1 MKAIKII
8 LATVL
13 GTALISG
20 CWKEPTTELGELRHQ
35 VINLKAAAGDEEV
48 TLSWDSPTK
57 SEYWDKEPSDYLIT
71 YLDAD
76 SKSIQEYSGGATS
89 KVITGLQNG
98 RKYTFQVQALYGD
111 LVSGYV
117 AVSATP
123 TTSRFPVKDLS
134 VTFDDK
140 TLNLFWTK
148 PDATPTGYRIT
159 WLKDGDP
166 ETAIKE
172 ATVPADA
179 TSYTITGLE
188 NDVRYN
194 LAVYAIYA
202 KGPSEAV
209 TAIGTPSL
217 AVPWSVD
224 KTAGFAGEKFHFV
237 FDTNIVKGTDITWSW
252 DTGAATGPDVEAAID
267 LDYSAVSDNTP
278 VKMEVS
284 VSANVAG
291 TTRNWTFEIILTP
304 YKLYYEIGTANSFR
318 YTAPT
323 FSPDGKTM
331 YVVPDKSGSAVYA
344 FDLDAGTLKWEST
357 AVTGTGIQGRTSPT
371 VNPVTGDIYFCST
384 GAGGVYALKP
394 DGSLKWKYEALGG
407 MDRISNPVVSKDGS
421 VVYFTDANKVVEA
434 VNAADGSKIW
444 TSPVLVGLVR
454 GMLIYENEIFCACN
468 GTTGAGVFLKASDG
482 TIAATADLGK
492 APCDGY
498 PVAADPRTGMAYI
511 CCAGSNSATTP
522 EAGFTVINLISHT
535 QVAYKLYT
543 TNNIWEPVINKD
555 GLIMFG
561 DKHGNIA
568 AVSPNDYTTSL
579 WSIAPFGG
587 NNSNAYNYAHPCA
600 DTEGNMYIANG
611 GTAST
616 GVTYK
621 VSPTGEILQTWPT
634 TSLKHRVM
642 AGQGLMNGVFY
653 IITNQD
659 SSGNYGLVLGK
670 YVGANLATEGWPCH
684 GGNPQG
690 SGLVK

>member
-1 MKAIKII
+1 MKAIKFI
-8 LATVL
+8 LAAVL
-13 GTALISG
+13 GVTLISG
-20 CWKEPTTELGELRHQ
+20 CWKEPATELGELRHQ
-35 VINLKAAAGDEEV
+35 VINLKAVAGDEEV

-76 SKSIQEYSGGATS
+76 SKSVKEYSGGATS

-98 RKYTFQVQALYGD
+98 REYTFQVQALYGD

-117 AVSATP
+117 AVSAKP
-123 TTSRFPVKDLS
+123 TTARFPIKDLI

-140 TLNLFWTK
+140 VLNLSWTK
-148 PDATPTGYRIT
+148 PEGTPTGYRIT

-172 ATVPADA
+172 ATAPADA

-188 NDVRYN
+188 NDVRYK
-194 LAVYAIYA
+194 LAVYAIYP
-202 KGPSEAV
+202 KGPSDAV
-209 TAIGTPSL
+209 TAIGTPAL

-224 KTAGFAGEKFHFV
+224 KTSGFAGEKFHFV
-237 FDTNIVKGTDITWSW
+237 FDTNIVKGTNITWSW
-252 DTGAATGPDVEAAID
+252 DTGAATGADVEAAVD
-267 LDYSAVSDNTP
+267 LDYNNISDNTP

-284 VSANVAG
+284 VSADVAG
-291 TTRNWTFEIILTP
+291 TVRNWTFELTLTP
-304 YKLYYEIGTANSFR
+304 YTLYYELGSANSFR

-331 YVVPDKSGSAVYA
+331 YAVPDKSGAAVYA
-344 FDLDAGTLKWEST
+344 FDLDAGTLKWESS
-357 AVTGTGIQGRTSPT
+357 AVTGTGIQGRISPT
-371 VNPVTGDIYFCST
+371 VNPVTGDIYFCAT
-384 GAGGVYALKP
+384 GGGSVYALKP
-394 DGSLKWKYEALGG
+394 DGSLKWKYTNLGG
-407 MDRISNPVVSKDGS
+407 MDRISSPVISKDGS

-434 VNAADGSKIW
+434 VKADDGSKIW
-444 TSPVLVGLVR
+444 TSPVLPALVR
-454 GMLIYENEIFCACN
+454 GMLIYGDEIFCACA

-482 TIAATADLGK
+482 TIAATVDLGK
-492 APCDGY
+492 APSDAY
-498 PVAADPRTGMAYI
+498 PVSADPRTGIAYI
-511 CCAGSNSATTP
+511 FTAGSNSATTP
-522 EAGFTVINLISHT
+522 EAGFTAVNLATHA
-535 QVAYKLYT
+535 QVAFNLYT
-543 TNNIWEPVINKD
+543 TNNIWEGVVNKD

-561 DKHGNIA
+561 DKHGNLA
-568 AVSPNDYTTSL
+568 GVDPSDYTQPK
-579 WSIAPFGG
+579 WMFNPFGS

-600 DTEGNMYIANG
+600 DTEGNMFIANG
-611 GTAST
+611 GAASS

-621 VSPTGEILQTWPT
+621 ISPTGQILQSWPT
-634 TSLKHRVM
+634 TSKKHRVM

-659 SSGNYGLVLGK
+659 AAGNYGLILGK

-690 SGLVK
+690 TGLVK